1 MSQSDSLPS
10 RFPIFPLAGAV
21 LLPRGNLPLNIFEPR
36 YRTMVRDAMQ
46 TDQIIGMIQ
55 PREESEGA
63 NPKVYQTGCAGR
75 ISNFNET
82 EDGRYEITLTGITRF
97 DVAQELD
104 VTTPYRQVIAD
115 FARWGEDLQPKTPSE
130 GIKVALLPVLQKF
143 FDAHDIEADWQAIK
157 AAPIAGLVTSLA
169 MICPFESSE
178 KQALLEAED
187 LEKQGKLLIA
197 LMQMA
202 ALGGDDSRPMMH

>member
-1 MSQSDSLPS
+1 MSHSDSLPNT
-10 RFPIFPLAGAV
+10 FPIFPLAGAV

-36 YRTMVRDAMQ
+36 YLAMIRDAMQ

-55 PREESEGA
+55 PREDSDEGR
-63 NPKVYQTGCAGR
+63 PEVYKTGCAGR
-75 ISNFNET
+75 ISNFKEL
-82 EDGRYEITLTGITRF
+82 EDGRYEITLTGVARF
-97 DVAQELD
+97 DVSEELD

-115 FARWGEDLQPKTPSE
+115 FARWSEDLDPTTPSE
-130 GIKVALLPVLQKF
+130 DLKIALLPALQKF
-143 FDAHDIEADWQAIK
+143 FEAHDIEADWQAIK
-157 AAPIAGLVTSLA
+157 AAPISGLVTSLA

-178 KQALLEAED
+178 KQALLEAEN

-202 ALGGDDSRPMMH
+202 ALGSDDSRPMMH